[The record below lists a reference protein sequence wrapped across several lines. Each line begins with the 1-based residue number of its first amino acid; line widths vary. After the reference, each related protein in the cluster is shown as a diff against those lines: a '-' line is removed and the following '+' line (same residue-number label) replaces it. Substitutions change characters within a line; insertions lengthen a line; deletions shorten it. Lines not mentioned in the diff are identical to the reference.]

1 MASARMTYTW
11 ECGDELECEVVLDAS
26 YPDAVAEAKA
36 QALAMFRE
44 GMGMLL
50 TTPEAVEGE

>member
-11 ECGDELECEVVLDAS
+11 ACGDELECEVVLDAS
-26 YPDAVAEAKA
+26 YPDALNQAKVEAM
-36 QALAMFRE
+36 AMFRE

-50 TTPEAVEGE
+50 TTEAAEGE